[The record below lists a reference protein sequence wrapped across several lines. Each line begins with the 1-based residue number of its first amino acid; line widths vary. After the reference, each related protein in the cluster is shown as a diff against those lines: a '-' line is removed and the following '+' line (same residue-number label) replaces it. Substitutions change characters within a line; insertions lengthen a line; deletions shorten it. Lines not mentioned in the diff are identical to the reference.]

1 MTTID
6 TSSADELRARMVD
19 KVRDKGFAT
28 NPRVEQVLRDM
39 PRHDFVPGH
48 DLETAYHPFQAA
60 ITHRFSD
67 GTSLSCAS
75 APFVVAMMLDQLDV
89 RPGDRVLEIGAGT
102 GYNAA
107 LLAELTD
114 DARLVTTIDVDP
126 DVTTQ
131 ARRNLNAAGY
141 GDVRVVT
148 GDGTRGVAEHGPYDR
163 IIATVSPWDI
173 PPAWWHQLTPVGR
186 MALPLRWRGQT
197 RAVAFADQHGTL
209 VSDSVEL
216 CGFVNLTGE
225 TEGEQ
230 SGAIT
235 DDGTISLHWDRDQPL
250 DPNKLHGV
258 LDAPSTTRWSGH
270 TIGGNEPFDGIWLRM
285 TAEDNRTCRLDVNPD
300 VPSEVADPL
309 APMRSPA
316 LAADESLAYATKNR
330 HQTDNGSRWELGA
343 IGHGPAAETL
353 ADRLIEMIDRWSPA
367 REARPTVT
375 AYPAD
380 TKFSE
385 ASIEKRHCELLVTYS
400 EE

>member
-1 MTTID
+1 MTNNT
-6 TSSADELRARMVD
+6 TSADALRARMVD
-19 KVRDKGFAT
+19 KVRAKGFAA
-28 NPRVEQVLRDM
+28 NSRVEQVLRDM

-48 DLETAYHPFQAA
+48 DLDTAYHPFQAV
-60 ITHRFSD
+60 ITHRFAD
-67 GTSLSCAS
+67 GSSLSCAS

-89 RPGDRVLEIGAGT
+89 RPSDRVLEIGAGT

-107 LLAELTD
+107 LLADLTGD
-114 DARLVTTIDVDP
+114 TQLVTTIDVDP

-148 GDGTRGVAEHGPYDR
+148 GDGTDGVAEHGPYDR
-163 IIATVSPWDI
+163 IIATVSPWNI

-186 MALPLRWRGQT
+186 MVLPLRWRGQT

-209 VSDSVEL
+209 VSDAVEL

-235 DDGTISLHWDRDQPL
+235 DDSTISLHWDHDQPL

-258 LDAPSTTRWSGH
+258 LEAPSITRWSGH
-270 TIGGNEPFDGIWLRM
+270 TMGGNEPFDGIWLRM
-285 TAEDNRTCRLDVNPD
+285 TAEDNRTCRLNVHPD
-300 VPSEVADPL
+300 VPNEVADPL

-316 LAADESLAYATKNR
+316 LAAGESLAYVTKHR

-343 IGHGPAAETL
+343 IGHGPAERTRDSTS
-353 ADRLIEMIDRWSPA
+353 DRGSWA
-367 REARPTVT
+367 RRIARAT
-375 AYPAD
+375 D
-380 TKFSE
+380 G
-385 ASIEKRHCELLVTYS
+385 
-400 EE
+400 

>member
-1 MTTID
+1 
-6 TSSADELRARMVD
+6 MVD
-19 KVRDKGFAT
+19 KVRAKGFAA
-28 NPRVEQVLRDM
+28 NSRVEQVLRDM

-48 DLETAYHPFQAA
+48 DLDTAYHPFQAV
-60 ITHRFSD
+60 ITHRFAD
-67 GTSLSCAS
+67 GSSLSCAS

-89 RPGDRVLEIGAGT
+89 RPSDRVLEIGAGT

-107 LLAELTD
+107 LLADLTGD
-114 DARLVTTIDVDP
+114 TQLVTTIDVDP

-148 GDGTRGVAEHGPYDR
+148 GDGTDGVAEHGPYDR
-163 IIATVSPWDI
+163 IIATVSPWNI

-186 MALPLRWRGQT
+186 MVLPLRWRGQT

-209 VSDSVEL
+209 VSDAVEL

-235 DDGTISLHWDRDQPL
+235 DDSTISLHWDHDQPL

-258 LDAPSTTRWSGH
+258 LEAPSITRWSGH
-270 TIGGNEPFDGIWLRM
+270 TMGGNEPFDGIWLRM
-285 TAEDNRTCRLDVNPD
+285 TAEDNRTCRLNVHPD
-300 VPSEVADPL
+300 VPNEVADPL

-316 LAADESLAYATKNR
+316 LAGGRITGLRDQAPTPDRQRLP
-330 HQTDNGSRWELGA
+330 LG
-343 IGHGPAAETL
+343 TRR
-353 ADRLIEMIDRWSPA
+353 DRPR
-367 REARPTVT
+367 T
-375 AYPAD
+375 
-380 TKFSE
+380 
-385 ASIEKRHCELLVTYS
+385 
-400 EE
+400 